1 MTSAHFC
8 SACHHLG
15 VQVYIFNCRSSWSW
29 YMWLLGGTVSLSH
42 SHLYSLFFI
51 RTSNFGAEAEN
62 LLIFWRYEPKTLL
75 RLSSVTWYSI
85 SINQCGLNQ
94 ETSSCLSHAR
104 AVCFR
109 VPANKMSRQPTVAKF
124 NFTITIEHRG
134 SQRNENKSTK

>member
-1 MTSAHFC
+1 MLLIRYVTLCYHYLHC
-8 SACHHLG
+8 SFTLT
-15 VQVYIFNCRSSWSW
+15 FE
-29 YMWLLGGTVSLSH
+29 
-42 SHLYSLFFI
+42 
-51 RTSNFGAEAEN
+51 AEAN
-62 LLIFWRYEPKTLL
+62 IPFEPKTLL

-134 SQRNENKSTK
+134 SQRNENNEQKKEVDTDSQSGYVLSMFLKLWVILASTF